1 MTSAGKDSN
10 GNAMYKIVVP
20 TDIVG
25 LIFTNG
31 SSQTVDITTNLK
43 DGAVFS
49 VSGNSGSKYSVSVK

>member
-1 MTSAGKDSN
+1 
-10 GNAMYKIVVP
+10 MYKIVIP

-31 SSQTVDITTNLK
+31 STQTVDITTNLK

-49 VSGNSGSKYSVSVK
+49 VSGNSGSKYNVSVK

>member
-1 MTSAGKDSN
+1 
-10 GNAMYKIVVP
+10 MYKIVIP

-31 SSQTVDITTNLK
+31 STQTVDITTNLK

-49 VSGNSGSKYSVSVK
+49 VSGKSDSKYNVSVK